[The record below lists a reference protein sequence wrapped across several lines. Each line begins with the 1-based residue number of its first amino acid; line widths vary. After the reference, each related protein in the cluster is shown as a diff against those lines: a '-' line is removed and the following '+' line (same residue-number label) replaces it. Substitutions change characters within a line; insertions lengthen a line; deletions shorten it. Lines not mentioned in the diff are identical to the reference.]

1 MATIAR
7 QGISKYLA
15 VYVLLLAIT
24 GLQFM
29 IGYQNV
35 QGAAM
40 VVRLLTFGVI
50 EAILIVLFMMNL
62 SSEKRTFVK
71 FFAYFMLFV
80 LATMNWIW
88 TDSFRLLLFRLT
100 GMGPS

>member
-40 VVRLLTFGVI
+40 VVRMLTFGVI

-62 SSEKRTFVK
+62 SSEKRTFIK
-71 FFAYFMLFV
+71 FFGYFMLFV
-80 LATMNWIW
+80 LAAMNWIW
-88 TDSFRLLLFRLT
+88 TDSFRLLVFRLT

>member
-1 MATIAR
+1 
-7 QGISKYLA
+7 
-15 VYVLLLAIT
+15 LAIIA
-24 GLQFM
+24 LQFM

-40 VVRLLTFGVI
+40 VVRMLTFGVI
-50 EAILIVLFMMNL
+50 EAILVVLFMMNL
-62 SSEKRTFVK
+62 SSEKRTFIK

-80 LATMNWIW
+80 LAAMNWIW
-88 TDSFRLLLFRLT
+88 TDSFRLLVFRLT

>member
-40 VVRLLTFGVI
+40 VVRMLTFGVI

-62 SSEKRTFVK
+62 SSEKRTFIK

-88 TDSFRLLLFRLT
+88 TDSFRLLVYRLT

>member
-7 QGISKYLA
+7 QGISKFLA
-15 VYVLLLAIT
+15 VYVLLLAIIA
-24 GLQFM
+24 LQFM

-40 VVRLLTFGVI
+40 VVRVLTFGVI

-62 SSEKRTFVK
+62 SSEKRTFIK

-80 LATMNWIW
+80 LAAMNWIW
-88 TDSFRLLLFRLT
+88 TDSFRLLVFRLT

>member
-40 VVRLLTFGVI
+40 VVRMLTFGVI
-50 EAILIVLFMMNL
+50 EIILIVLFMMNL
-62 SSEKRTFVK
+62 SSEKRTFIK
-71 FFAYFMLFV
+71 FFAYFMVFV
-80 LATMNWIW
+80 LAAMNWIW
-88 TDSFRLLLFRLT
+88 TDSFRLLVFRLT

>member
-1 MATIAR
+1 MVTIAR

-15 VYVLLLAIT
+15 VYVLLLAIIA
-24 GLQFM
+24 LQFM

-40 VVRLLTFGVI
+40 VVRMLTFGVI
-50 EAILIVLFMMNL
+50 EAILVVLFMMNL
-62 SSEKRTFVK
+62 SSEKRTFIK

-80 LATMNWIW
+80 LAAMNWIW
-88 TDSFRLLLFRLT
+88 TDSFRLLVFRLT

>member
-40 VVRLLTFGVI
+40 VVRMLTFGII

-80 LATMNWIW
+80 LAAMNWIW
-88 TDSFRLLLFRLT
+88 TDSFRLLVFRLT